1 MSQALDFTMDFILN
15 NQIIFVAIIGLL
27 LITSIYFYL
36 RNSDLSKKATELDK
50 TNQELNKAVMDLNNG
65 LNQKNSEFDNLKL
78 RSEESDRNFVNLNLQ
93 YQKCLSD
100 NSALSS
106 QMSLGAEKIRLLEKN
121 VADLQNNIRNLEDQ
135 NKDLSTQNETLIRN
149 YQEIS
154 DKITATLEEKLELN
168 TQKEELITK
177 NKVLEAKIDSDR
189 LLYQKI
195 EETYNLSKQK
205 LEEQLTALSEKFV
218 KNGTED
224 LSRHSQ
230 SNLENIVKPLRE
242 ELDKFKQMVNDNHA
256 QQEKRVGAFEN
267 ELKNLQESSLTLSN
281 QAQEL
286 TNALRSGVKT
296 QGIWGELQLERVLES
311 SGLEKGRDYEREVA
325 VKPDSNDINHTGRPD
340 AVVYL
345 PDNHCIVIDAKCSL
359 TAYTNFINAQ
369 DKAEKDNHLKA
380 HIASVRKHVNELKAK
395 RYCDDYRKTL
405 NCPSF
410 VFMFVPLDGALYD
423 ALKTDS
429 GLYNEAARNRI
440 YLVSPSSLL
449 PALRVVSNLW
459 MMSEQ
464 TENIGEL
471 IRTAQDIWKK
481 FSTIEE
487 KMAAVL
493 SSSDKQQK
501 SLLELQNL
509 LYAGRGNLKNK
520 LANFNTA
527 GSHYVK
533 LQDSNVLTI
542 EGNTM
547 EMIPNETGDSLAVND
562 KD

>member
-121 VADLQNNIRNLEDQ
+121 IADLQNNIRNLEDQ

-154 DKITATLEEKLELN
+154 DKITATLEEKQELN

-205 LEEQLTALSEKFV
+205 LEEQLTALSEKSV

-256 QQEKRVGAFEN
+256 QQEKRVGA
-267 ELKNLQESSLTLSN
+267 
-281 QAQEL
+281 
-286 TNALRSGVKT
+286 
-296 QGIWGELQLERVLES
+296 
-311 SGLEKGRDYEREVA
+311 
-325 VKPDSNDINHTGRPD
+325 
-340 AVVYL
+340 
-345 PDNHCIVIDAKCSL
+345 
-359 TAYTNFINAQ
+359 
-369 DKAEKDNHLKA
+369 
-380 HIASVRKHVNELKAK
+380 
-395 RYCDDYRKTL
+395 
-405 NCPSF
+405 
-410 VFMFVPLDGALYD
+410 
-423 ALKTDS
+423 
-429 GLYNEAARNRI
+429 
-440 YLVSPSSLL
+440 
-449 PALRVVSNLW
+449 
-459 MMSEQ
+459 
-464 TENIGEL
+464 
-471 IRTAQDIWKK
+471 
-481 FSTIEE
+481 
-487 KMAAVL
+487 
-493 SSSDKQQK
+493 
-501 SLLELQNL
+501 
-509 LYAGRGNLKNK
+509 
-520 LANFNTA
+520 
-527 GSHYVK
+527 
-533 LQDSNVLTI
+533 
-542 EGNTM
+542 
-547 EMIPNETGDSLAVND
+547 
-562 KD
+562 

>member
-1 MSQALDFTMDFILN
+1 MDYIIN
-15 NQIIFVAIIGLL
+15 NPLIFVIIFGLV
-27 LITSIYFYL
+27 LITAIYFYL
-36 RNSDLSKKATELDK
+36 KNSDLNKKAFELDK
-50 TNQELNKAVMDLNNG
+50 ANQELNKSNMDLNTA
-65 LNQKNSEFDNLKL
+65 LNQRNSELETLKQRFEEND
-78 RSEESDRNFVNLNLQ
+78 RSFVNLNLQ

-100 NSALSS
+100 NNALSS
-106 QMSLGAEKIRLLEKN
+106 QMSLSSEKIRLLEKN
-121 VADLQNNIRNLEDQ
+121 VADLQNNVRTLEVQ
-135 NKDLSTQNETLIRN
+135 NKDLSNQNEILIKN
-149 YQEIS
+149 NQEVS
-154 DKITATLEEKLELN
+154 EKLSCTLEEKIAVNAEKEGLL
-168 TQKEELITK
+168 TQ
-177 NKVLEAKIDSDR
+177 NKVLESQIESDK

-195 EETYNLSKQK
+195 EESYNLSKQQ
-205 LEEQLTALSEKFV
+205 LEEQLTNLSEKFV
-218 KNGTED
+218 KLGTED
-224 LSRHSQ
+224 LSKHSQ
-230 SNLENIVKPLRE
+230 SNLENIVKPLKE
-242 ELDKFKQMVNDNHA
+242 ELDKFKQMVNENHA
-256 QQEKRVGAFEN
+256 KQEKRVGAFET
-267 ELKNLQESSLTLSN
+267 ELKNLHESSLNLSN

-296 QGIWGELQLERVLES
+296 QGIWGELQLERVLEC

-359 TAYTNFINAQ
+359 TAYTNFINSQ
-369 DKAEKDNHLKA
+369 DKSEKESFLKA
-380 HIASVRKHVNELKAK
+380 HIASVKKHISELKDK

-429 GLYNEAARNRI
+429 SLYNEAARNKI

-459 MMSEQ
+459 MLSEQ

-471 IRTAQDIWKK
+471 IRIAQDIWKK
-481 FSTIEE
+481 FSTIED
-487 KMAAVL
+487 KMASVL
-493 SSSDKQQK
+493 SNTDKQQK

-509 LYAGRGNLKNK
+509 LYTGRGNLKNK

-527 GSHYVK
+527 GTHYIK
-533 LQDSNVLTI
+533 QDNVLTI
-542 EGNTM
+542 DGNSV
-547 EMIPNETGDSLAVND
+547 EMIPNEQSENLAVND
-562 KD
+562 KS

>member
-1 MSQALDFTMDFILN
+1 MSKALEFTMDYILN
-15 NQIIFVAIIGLL
+15 NPIIIAAIFALV
-27 LITSIYFYL
+27 LITAIYFYL
-36 RNSDLSKKATELDK
+36 QNSELSRKAKDLDK
-50 TNQELNKAVMDLNNG
+50 QNQDLNKAAMDLNNT
-65 LNQKNSEFDNLKL
+65 LNQKNTDIENLKH
-78 RSEESDRNFVNLNLQ
+78 RYEESDRNFVNLNLQ

-100 NSALSS
+100 NSSLSS
-106 QMSLGAEKIRLLEKN
+106 QMSIGSEKIRLLEKN
-121 VADLQNNIRNLEDQ
+121 VADLQNNIRTLEVQ

-149 YQEIS
+149 CQDIS
-154 DKITATLEEKLELN
+154 DRLTASLEEKLNLN
-168 TQKEELITK
+168 TQKESLVTQ
-177 NKVLEAKIDSDR
+177 NKVLEAKIESDR

-195 EETYNLSKQK
+195 EETYNLSKQQ

-218 KNGTED
+218 KLGTED
-224 LSRHSQ
+224 LSKHSQ
-230 SNLENIVKPLRE
+230 SNLENIVKPLKE
-242 ELDKFKQMVNDNHA
+242 EIDKFKQMVNENHA
-256 QQEKRVGAFEN
+256 RQEKRVGAFEN
-267 ELKNLQESSLTLSN
+267 ELKTLHESSLNLTN

-359 TAYTNFINAQ
+359 TAYTNFINSQ
-369 DKAEKDNHLKA
+369 DKAEKENYLKA
-380 HIASVRKHVNELKAK
+380 HIASVRKHVFELKGK
-395 RYCDDYRKTL
+395 RYCEDYRKSL

-481 FSTIEE
+481 FSTIED
-487 KMAAVL
+487 KMTAVL
-493 SSSDKQQK
+493 NTSDKQQK
-501 SLLELQNL
+501 NLLELQNL

-527 GSHYVK
+527 GTHYIK
-533 LQDSNVLTI
+533 QDNVLTI

-547 EMIPNETGDSLAVND
+547 EMIPNEASDTLAVND
-562 KD
+562 KS

>member
-1 MSQALDFTMDFILN
+1 MSQTLEFTMDYILN
-15 NQIIFVAIIGLL
+15 NPLIIAGIFGLL
-27 LITSIYFYL
+27 LIIALYFYIQ
-36 RNSDLSKKATELDK
+36 NSGLSRKAGELDK
-50 TNQELNKAVMDLNNG
+50 NNQELSKAAMDLNNA
-65 LNQKNSEFDNLKL
+65 LNQKNTDYENLKHKF
-78 RSEESDRNFVNLNLQ
+78 EDSDRNFVNLNLQ

-100 NSALSS
+100 NSSFNSQISLSS
-106 QMSLGAEKIRLLEKN
+106 EKIRLLEKN
-121 VADLQNNIRNLEDQ
+121 VADLQNNIRTLEDQ
-135 NKDLSTQNETLIRN
+135 NKDLSMQNETLIRN
-149 YQEIS
+149 YQDIS
-154 DKITATLEEKLELN
+154 EKLTATLEDKLNLN
-168 TQKEELITK
+168 AQKEELITK
-177 NKVLEAKIDSDR
+177 NRVLESKIESDR

-195 EETYNLSKQK
+195 EETYNISKQQ

-218 KNGTED
+218 KLGTED
-224 LSRHSQ
+224 LSKHSQ

-242 ELDKFKQMVNDNHA
+242 ELDKFKEMVNENHA
-256 QQEKRVGAFEN
+256 RQEKRVGAFEN
-267 ELKNLQESSLTLSN
+267 ELKTLHESSLNLSN

-359 TAYTNFINAQ
+359 TAYTNFINAK
-369 DKAEKDNHLKA
+369 DKGEKEGYLRA
-380 HIASVRKHVNELKAK
+380 HIASVKKHIYELKGK
-395 RYCDDYRKTL
+395 RYSEDYRKTL

-423 ALKTDS
+423 ALKTDA

-487 KMAAVL
+487 KMSAVL
-493 SSSDKQQK
+493 SSSSKQQK
-501 SLLELQNL
+501 SLEELQNL
-509 LYAGRGNLKNK
+509 LYTGRGNLKNK

-527 GSHYVK
+527 GTRYIK
-533 LQDSNVLTI
+533 QDNVLTI

-547 EMIPNETGDSLAVND
+547 EMIPNEAGDTLAVND
-562 KD
+562 KS

>member
-1 MSQALDFTMDFILN
+1 MDYILN
-15 NQIIFVAIIGLL
+15 NPIIIAAIFALV
-27 LITSIYFYL
+27 LIAAIYFYL
-36 RNSDLSKKATELDK
+36 QNSELRRKTNELDK
-50 TNQELNKAVMDLNNG
+50 TNQDLNKAAMELNNA
-65 LNQKNSEFDNLKL
+65 LNQKNSEFDTLKH
-78 RSEESDRNFVNLNLQ
+78 RCEESDRNFVNLNLQ

-100 NSALSS
+100 NSSLSS
-106 QMSLGAEKIRLLEKN
+106 QMSIGSEKIRLLEKN
-121 VADLQNNIRNLEDQ
+121 VADLQNNIRTLEVQ

-149 YQEIS
+149 CQDIS
-154 DKITATLEEKLELN
+154 DRLTASLEEKLNLN
-168 TQKEELITK
+168 TQKESLVTQ
-177 NKVLEAKIDSDR
+177 NKVLEAKIESDR

-195 EETYNLSKQK
+195 EETYNLSKQQ

-218 KNGTED
+218 KLGTED
-224 LSRHSQ
+224 LSKHSQ
-230 SNLENIVKPLRE
+230 SNLENIVKPLKE
-242 ELDKFKQMVNDNHA
+242 ELDKFKQMVNENHA
-256 QQEKRVGAFEN
+256 RQEKRVGAFEN
-267 ELKNLQESSLTLSN
+267 ELKTLHESSLNLTN

-359 TAYTNFINAQ
+359 TAYTNFINSQ
-369 DKAEKDNHLKA
+369 DKPEKENFLKA
-380 HIASVRKHVNELKAK
+380 HIASVKKHVYELKAK
-395 RYCDDYRKTL
+395 RYCEDYRKSL

-481 FSTIEE
+481 FSTIED
-487 KMAAVL
+487 KMTAVL
-493 SSSDKQQK
+493 STSDKQQK
-501 SLLELQNL
+501 NLLELQNL

-527 GSHYVK
+527 GTHYIK
-533 LQDSNVLTI
+533 QDNVLTI

-547 EMIPNETGDSLAVND
+547 EMIPNEASNTLAVND
-562 KD
+562 KS

>member
-1 MSQALDFTMDFILN
+1 MDYILN
-15 NQIIFVAIIGLL
+15 NPIIIAAIFALV
-27 LITSIYFYL
+27 LIAAIYFYL
-36 RNSDLSKKATELDK
+36 QNSELRRKTNELDK
-50 TNQELNKAVMDLNNG
+50 TNQDLNKAAMELNNA
-65 LNQKNSEFDNLKL
+65 LNQKNSEFDTLKH
-78 RSEESDRNFVNLNLQ
+78 RCEESDRNFVNLNLQ

-100 NSALSS
+100 NSSLSS
-106 QMSLGAEKIRLLEKN
+106 QMSIGSEKIRLLEKN
-121 VADLQNNIRNLEDQ
+121 VADLQNNIRTLEVQ

-149 YQEIS
+149 CQDIS
-154 DKITATLEEKLELN
+154 DRLTASLEEKLNLN
-168 TQKEELITK
+168 TQKESLVTQ
-177 NKVLEAKIDSDR
+177 NKVLEAKIESDR

-195 EETYNLSKQK
+195 EETYNLSKQQ

-218 KNGTED
+218 KLGTED
-224 LSRHSQ
+224 LSKHSQ
-230 SNLENIVKPLRE
+230 SNLENIVKPLKE
-242 ELDKFKQMVNDNHA
+242 ELDKFKQMVNENHA
-256 QQEKRVGAFEN
+256 RQEKRVGAFEN
-267 ELKNLQESSLTLSN
+267 ELKTLHESSLNLTN

-359 TAYTNFINAQ
+359 TAYTNFINSQ
-369 DKAEKDNHLKA
+369 DKTEKENFLKA
-380 HIASVRKHVNELKAK
+380 HIASVKKHVYELKAK
-395 RYCDDYRKTL
+395 RYCEDYRKSL

-429 GLYNEAARNRI
+429 GLYDEAARNRI

-481 FSTIEE
+481 FSTIED
-487 KMAAVL
+487 KMTAVL
-493 SSSDKQQK
+493 STSDKQQK
-501 SLLELQNL
+501 NLLELQNL

-527 GSHYVK
+527 GTHYIK
-533 LQDSNVLTI
+533 QDNVLTI

-547 EMIPNETGDSLAVND
+547 EMIPNEASDTLAVND
-562 KD
+562 KS

>member
-1 MSQALDFTMDFILN
+1 MDYIIN
-15 NQIIFVAIIGLL
+15 NPIIFLIIFGIV
-27 LITSIYFYL
+27 LIIAIYFYL
-36 RNSDLSKKATELDK
+36 KNSDLNKKVEEIERIKQELDK
-50 TNQELNKAVMDLNNG
+50 ANNELNNL
-65 LNQKNSEFDNLKL
+65 LNQANTEIESL
-78 RSEESDRNFVNLNLQ
+78 RQKCEANDKSYVNLNLQ

-100 NSALSS
+100 SNALNSQLN
-106 QMSLGAEKIRLLEKN
+106 LGSEKIRLLEKN
-121 VADLQNNIRNLEDQ
+121 VSDLQNNIRSLEIQ
-135 NKDLSTQNETLIRN
+135 NKDLSNQNEILIKN
-149 YQEIS
+149 TQEVS
-154 DKITATLEEKLELN
+154 EKLTDTLEEKLTANAE
-168 TQKEELITK
+168 KEKLITQ
-177 NKVLEAKIDSDR
+177 NKVLESRIESDK
-189 LLYQKI
+189 LLYKKI
-195 EETYNLSKQK
+195 EESYNQSKQQ
-205 LEEQLTALSEKFV
+205 LEEQLTNLSEKFV
-218 KNGTED
+218 KLGTED
-224 LSRHSQ
+224 LSKHSQ
-230 SNLENIVKPLRE
+230 ENLENIVKPLKE
-242 ELDKFKQMVNDNHA
+242 ELDKFKQMVNENHA
-256 QQEKRVGAFEN
+256 KQEKRVGAFET
-267 ELKNLQESSLTLSN
+267 ELKNLHESSLNLSN

-369 DKAEKDNHLKA
+369 DKAEKDNFLRA
-380 HIASVRKHVNELKAK
+380 HITSVKKHITELKDK
-395 RYCDDYRKTL
+395 RYSEDYRKTL

-429 GLYNEAARNRI
+429 SLYNEAARNKI

-459 MMSEQ
+459 MLSEQ

-471 IRTAQDIWKK
+471 IRIAQDIWKK
-481 FSTIEE
+481 FSTIED
-487 KMAAVL
+487 KMASVL
-493 SSSDKQQK
+493 SNTDKQQK

-509 LYAGRGNLKNK
+509 LYTGRGNLKNK

-527 GSHYVK
+527 GTHYIK
-533 LQDSNVLTI
+533 TDNVLTI
-542 EGNTM
+542 DGNSV
-547 EMIPNETGDSLAVND
+547 EMIPNDQTDNRAVND
-562 KD
+562 KS

>member
-1 MSQALDFTMDFILN
+1 MDYIIN
-15 NQIIFVAIIGLL
+15 NPLIFVIIFGLV
-27 LITSIYFYL
+27 LITAIYFYL
-36 RNSDLSKKATELDK
+36 KNSDLNKKAFELDK
-50 TNQELNKAVMDLNNG
+50 ANQELNKSNMDLNTA
-65 LNQKNSEFDNLKL
+65 LNQRNSELETLKQRFEEND
-78 RSEESDRNFVNLNLQ
+78 RSFVNLNLQ

-100 NSALSS
+100 NNALSS
-106 QMSLGAEKIRLLEKN
+106 QMSLSSEKIRLLEKN
-121 VADLQNNIRNLEDQ
+121 VADLQNNVRTLEVQ
-135 NKDLSTQNETLIRN
+135 NKDLSNQNEILIKN
-149 YQEIS
+149 NQEVS
-154 DKITATLEEKLELN
+154 ERLSCTLEEKIAVNAEKEGLL
-168 TQKEELITK
+168 TQ
-177 NKVLEAKIDSDR
+177 NKVLESKIESDK

-195 EETYNLSKQK
+195 EESYNLSKQQ
-205 LEEQLTALSEKFV
+205 LEEQLTNLSEKFV
-218 KNGTED
+218 KLGTED
-224 LSRHSQ
+224 LSKHSQ
-230 SNLENIVKPLRE
+230 SNLENIVKPLKE
-242 ELDKFKQMVNDNHA
+242 ELDKFKQMVNENHA
-256 QQEKRVGAFEN
+256 KQEKRVGAFET
-267 ELKNLQESSLTLSN
+267 ELKNLHESSLNLSN

-359 TAYTNFINAQ
+359 TAYTNFINSQ
-369 DKAEKDNHLKA
+369 DKSEKESFLKA
-380 HIASVRKHVNELKAK
+380 HIASVKKHISELKDK
-395 RYCDDYRKTL
+395 RYSDDYRKTL

-429 GLYNEAARNRI
+429 SLYNEAARNKI

-459 MMSEQ
+459 MLSEQ

-471 IRTAQDIWKK
+471 IRIAQDIWKK
-481 FSTIEE
+481 FSTIED
-487 KMAAVL
+487 KMASVL
-493 SSSDKQQK
+493 SNTDKQQK

-509 LYAGRGNLKNK
+509 LYTGRGNLKNK

-527 GSHYVK
+527 GTHYIK
-533 LQDSNVLTI
+533 QDNVLTI
-542 EGNTM
+542 DGNSV
-547 EMIPNETGDSLAVND
+547 EMIPNEQSENLAVND
-562 KD
+562 KS